1 METTLSKFGKVT
13 SLYHTYIKRR
23 TGRGT
28 NIKKTEKT
36 THLLCLQK
44 HASKRDIK
52 NYKVKMD
59 RQKL

>member
-23 TGRGT
+23 TGQGT

-44 HASKRDIK
+44 HASK
-52 NYKVKMD
+52 MGQ
-59 RQKL
+59 QKLQGKN